1 MSNTPPKRRNQHG
14 SGAFDDAKIALICA
28 RLRTGETQASV
39 ARSLGV
45 TKNTIAG
52 LWHRNGD
59 PQLQSP
65 AKTTMAERLNAL
77 HQKLDAV
84 LAATVG
90 VGHIPEPERKPR

>member
-1 MSNTPPKRRNQHG
+1 MSDTPPKGRNQHG
-14 SGAFDDAKIALICA
+14 SGAFDDAQIAAIVA

-52 LWHRNGD
+52 LWHRNGE
-59 PQLQSP
+59 PQLKAP
-65 AKTTMAERLNAL
+65 AKTTMAERLDAL

-90 VGHIPEPERKPR
+90 VGRIPEPERKPR